1 MLQWI
6 MLPRALCGWVFSL
19 NMKIKGNMRLKNPCH
34 MSVGLTNLRVYK
46 PGTREECFSNMSI
59 YREIDGSGESV
70 YNLVATQSRGHSR
83 LQLCNLPQ
91 ATDCMGVCV
100 YKQITCNLP
109 NESSRH
115 IAQSELDGNK
125 DVNTSA
131 KSVYQLS
138 YPYTCFVIQ
147 HSHTYLMMVYH

>member
-1 MLQWI
+1 M
-6 MLPRALCGWVFSL
+6 P
-19 NMKIKGNMRLKNPCH
+19 
-34 MSVGLTNLRVYK
+34 
-46 PGTREECFSNMSI
+46 I

-91 ATDCMGVCV
+91 ATDYMGVCV

-115 IAQSELDGNK
+115 MAQSELDGNK

-138 YPYTCFVIQ
+138 YPYTSFVIQ
-147 HSHTYLMMVYH
+147 HSHTYSKMVYH